1 MLIGDVKITDRARLI
16 GYSHAEL
23 TTALLLVFQD
33 VFSVLDE
40 EDRDR
45 AKEKIRQKIGRLR
58 QLATDSWPD
67 PHSRDD
73 KVAELLEF
81 VADL

>member
-81 VADL
+81 AADL